1 MAATAVV
8 LGVVLAG
15 DDANPAGDVRVVQPG
30 APGEPGRTL
39 SPEELASITAPPY
52 NVADV
57 AFFERMIPHH
67 AQALEMAAMVP
78 SRTSNEDIV
87 LLARRIEVSQRDEI
101 GLMQAWLTNRGLGV
115 PAPHASHP
123 GHDELM
129 PGMLNDDQLAQLSRA
144 RGAEFDRLFLEL
156 MIYHHQGA
164 LTMANELYAN
174 GGGLEPESDR
184 FARDVIAD
192 QSIEISRMQGLLA
205 AMAS

>member
-1 MAATAVV
+1 MAVTAIV
-8 LGVVLAG
+8 LGVVLA
-15 DDANPAGDVRVVQPG
+15 DDPGELPDVRVVQPG
-30 APGEPGRTL
+30 APGEAGRTL
-39 SPEELASITAPPY
+39 SPDELASITPPPY

-67 AQALEMAAMVP
+67 AQALEMTALVP
-78 SRTSNEDIV
+78 SRTSNQDIV
-87 LLARRIEVSQRDEI
+87 LLARRIEISQRDEI
-101 GLMQAWLTNRGLGV
+101 GLMQAWLTNRGLAV

-123 GHDELM
+123 AHDELM
-129 PGMLNDDQLAQLSRA
+129 PGMLNDEQLAQLSRA

-156 MIYHHQGA
+156 MIYHHEGA
-164 LTMANELYAN
+164 LAMANELYAN

-192 QSIEISRMQGLLA
+192 QSIEISRMKDLLA